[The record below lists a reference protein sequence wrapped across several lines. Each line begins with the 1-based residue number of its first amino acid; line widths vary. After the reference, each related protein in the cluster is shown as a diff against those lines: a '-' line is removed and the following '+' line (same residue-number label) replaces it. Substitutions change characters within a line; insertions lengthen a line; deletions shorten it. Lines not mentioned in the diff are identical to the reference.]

1 MHRKE
6 KQKTLTSHKKN
17 EERKAKRKAAP
28 KQKVPFVRY
37 DKTGGLVFK
46 NKVRMSKGNFA
57 VIVGILSFITLFLLD
72 VNF

>member
-1 MHRKE
+1 M
-6 KQKTLTSHKKN
+6 TSHKKN
-17 EERKAKRKAAP
+17 DERKARKKAAP

-57 VIVGILSFITLFLLD
+57 VIVGILSFVTLFLLD